1 MATGLNDKGESVST
15 NKLMTLIGTRVD
27 SDKLEPIDKLRLVL
41 IATITMEM
49 VEKDRKALSDNL
61 DVEHQRAILNLRW
74 LGINP

>member
-1 MATGLNDKGESVST
+1 LATGLNDKGESVST

-27 SDKLEPIDKLRLVL
+27 SDKLEPIDKLRLIL

-61 DVEHQRAILNLRW
+61 DVEH
-74 LGINP
+74 

>member
-1 MATGLNDKGESVST
+1 LATGLNDKGESVST

>member
-27 SDKLEPIDKLRLVL
+27 SDKLEPIDKLRLIL

-61 DVEHQRAILNLRW
+61 DVEH
-74 LGINP
+74 